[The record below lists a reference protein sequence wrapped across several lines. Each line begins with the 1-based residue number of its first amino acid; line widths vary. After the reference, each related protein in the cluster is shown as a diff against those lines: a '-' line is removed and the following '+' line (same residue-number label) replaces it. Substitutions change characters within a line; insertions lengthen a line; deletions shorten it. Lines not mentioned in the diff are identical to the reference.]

1 MWFLAWSMLN
11 FIQRILPVQEDP
23 TTLQNVSLAVPPEIH
38 LHVTKMRTLVDT
50 NLCLFVTRWK
60 TEVIL
65 RSWEMASCIASML
78 YILCSSHH
86 SHSVLTQFLEGLTDI
101 FSAIVR
107 IYAIKAKMR
116 CSLLY
121 FLCFLFWFLSIR
133 NNKMKEKCVEK
144 MDVEWN

>member
-1 MWFLAWSMLN
+1 MLS
-11 FIQRILPVQEDP
+11 FIQRILSVQEDH
-23 TTLQNVSLAVPPEIH
+23 TTLQNESLAVPPEIH

-50 NLCLFVTRWK
+50 NLSLFVIKWK

-65 RSWEMASCIASML
+65 ISLEMASCIPSML

-101 FSAIVR
+101 FSAIAR
-107 IYAIKAKMR
+107 IYAIKTKMR

-121 FLCFLFWFLSIR
+121 FLCFLFWCLSVK
-133 NNKMKEKCVEK
+133 NNKIKEKRVEK
-144 MDVEWN
+144 MDEE